1 MSSIFSWKATMKSV
15 VFASI
20 LASAA
25 AFAPAQQSRASTSLN
40 EFCRGY
46 VGGESVE
53 PMFIGA
59 TGSKNFDPA
68 GLAEVS
74 ASNLC
79 TSLCNEVPHTF
90 RTESAGV
97 GPLVP

>member
-1 MSSIFSWKATMKSV
+1 MMKNLIL
-15 VFASI
+15 ASI

-25 AFAPAQQSRASTSLN
+25 AFAPASHQQRTSTSLN

-68 GLAEVS
+68 GLSTV
-74 ASNLC
+74 C
-79 TSLCNEVPHTF
+79 C
-90 RTESAGV
+90 
-97 GPLVP
+97 